1 MTLKVCDIKVFI
13 ILQLLQKKKC
23 INPIRV
29 SSHVLAERV
38 FQPKGGFSHL
48 KTVSPYCWFA
58 HQPRRSFSTLAPPPF
73 FHSKNHNI
81 LPVKTFP
88 LGSPDD
94 WAEEAEAANW
104 PPWPRPP
111 HEHQPPAACLKVN
124 VARLTAII
132 IMIII
137 RSVFVGSTSDCV
149 TQQTLLRGEKKCF
162 SNICA
167 SWRSAMLSG
176 KVTCSTWGRRR
187 RRRWRRKKEGEMGHE
202 DGKGGGVVSTWT
214 ECCTKCLSRLRSQIL
229 WVQVTE
235 DAVLSF
241 TSLNVFKQWTTLPVC
256 QRSVI
261 VAEGEFLSCGLSSLS
276 SEDSSLSVAPAN
288 SGHKCWRGF
297 SLFVCF

>member
-1 MTLKVCDIKVFI
+1 MISKYSLFYSCFK
-13 ILQLLQKKKC
+13 KKKC
-23 INPIRV
+23 INPFRV

-94 WAEEAEAANW
+94 WAEEAEAAHW

-149 TQQTLLRGEKKCF
+149 TRQTLLRGGKK
-162 SNICA
+162 NV
-167 SWRSAMLSG
+167 SATYVPLGEVQCYLG
-176 KVTCSTWGRRR
+176 KLLAVPGEGGGGGDGEGRRR
-187 RRRWRRKKEGEMGHE
+187 GRWEMKMEEEAESSPHGRNVAPSASRGWEAKSSGFRSRRTPSSALQAWMSSSSEPHYQYT
-202 DGKGGGVVSTWT
+202 KGQSLLLRENSSRVAFL
-214 ECCTKCLSRLRSQIL
+214 LSLVRIQASVLHQQT
-229 WVQVTE
+229 QVT
-235 DAVLSF
+235 
-241 TSLNVFKQWTTLPVC
+241 N
-256 QRSVI
+256 
-261 VAEGEFLSCGLSSLS
+261 AEGVFLC
-276 SEDSSLSVAPAN
+276 
-288 SGHKCWRGF
+288 
-297 SLFVCF
+297 LFVCF